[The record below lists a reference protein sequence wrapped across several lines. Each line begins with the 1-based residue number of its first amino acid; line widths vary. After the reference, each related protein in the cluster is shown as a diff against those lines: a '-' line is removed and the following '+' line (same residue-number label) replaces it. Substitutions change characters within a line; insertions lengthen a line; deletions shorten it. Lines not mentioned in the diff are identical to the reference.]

1 MSRIVDRY
9 HRDRRKR
16 DGNCLKKEEKLP
28 TGRNK
33 SALFFCWRVWYN
45 SAKRYC
51 TCTWGRE

>member
-33 SALFFCWRVWYN
+33 SALFFCRRVWYN

-51 TCTWGRE
+51 TCT